1 MSLNKK
7 QIQYL
12 KGVAHSLKPIV
23 LLGSNGLTE
32 AVVAEIDYALNHH
45 ELIKVKIPTDDR
57 ETKGLIV
64 EAICRETKATKV
76 QVIGKTLVI
85 YRESPEKKI
94 RIPKISFTSDKPSK
108 NDSYIAV
115 IFICVK
121 YLLMFAIFS
130 CIIFKGGNN
139 FLSHF
144 YPTRF
149 H

>member
-57 ETKGLIV
+57 ENKGLIV
-64 EAICRETKATKV
+64 DAICRETNATKV

-94 RIPKISFTSDKPSK
+94 RIPKI
-108 NDSYIAV
+108 
-115 IFICVK
+115 
-121 YLLMFAIFS
+121 
-130 CIIFKGGNN
+130 
-139 FLSHF
+139 
-144 YPTRF
+144 
-149 H
+149 

>member
-7 QIQYL
+7 QIQHL
-12 KGVAHSLKPIV
+12 KGVAHSLKPVV

-64 EAICRETKATKV
+64 EAICRETNAIKV

-85 YRESPEKKI
+85 YRESEEKKI
-94 RIPKISFTSDKPSK
+94 RIPKI
-108 NDSYIAV
+108 
-115 IFICVK
+115 
-121 YLLMFAIFS
+121 
-130 CIIFKGGNN
+130 
-139 FLSHF
+139 
-144 YPTRF
+144 
-149 H
+149 